1 MDFLDSV
8 KSGATELYNDASE
21 MVSEV
26 SDYASDMYDTVSDFV
41 SPVVDLW
48 NTAQSARISKN
59 PPNQDLSASAQ
70 LHGLAGT
77 AGNEF
82 YNISKMKFSFLV
94 EFVLSKKATDFIH
107 RLSNGAYN
115 VTSCSFMVKET
126 ALPSASF
133 STETLNQ
140 YNRTRL
146 FLNKVKYNPVDLV
159 LFDTT
164 DSAALFLLDCYSKYY
179 YGDFYRKTKNA
190 WRYDLLTTNQ
200 NFEATAENWGKSV
213 QNVGNFDNFYFFKQ
227 INIYEIDGDKYTA
240 HNLFNPQLEGFAMD
254 RKSHDSTGEPQTIT
268 LNLMYEGMGHLGPD
282 GMQNAI
288 AAPTLEIAGVI
299 TNTSLLGKGG
309 FYKLYGEMDDKSVGT
324 SIGDMIRGGAA
335 VVDIFND
342 VKDIFSGDADADT
355 IRNLGNAISTGASAL
370 DLSGSLSTVSEKFGL
385 GSIFG
390 D

>member
-8 KSGATELYNDASE
+8 KSGASDLYNE
-21 MVSEV
+21 VSEIASDV
-26 SDYASDMYDTVSDFV
+26 SDLYDTVSDFV

-59 PPNQDLSASAQ
+59 PPNQDISAGAQ

-77 AGNEF
+77 AGFDF
-82 YNISKMKFSFLV
+82 YNISKMKYSFLV
-94 EFVLSKKATDFIH
+94 EFVLSKKASDFIN
-107 RLSNGAYN
+107 RLSNGAFKVN
-115 VTSCSFMVKET
+115 SCSFVVKET

-133 STETLNQ
+133 NTETLNQ
-140 YNRTRL
+140 YNKTRL
-146 FLNKVKYNPVDLV
+146 FLGKAKYNPVDLV

-190 WRYDLLTTNQ
+190 WRYDLLTTNP
-200 NFEATAENWGKSV
+200 NYEVTGENWGKSV

-240 HNLFNPQLEGFAMD
+240 HNMFNPQLEGFTMD
-254 RKSHDSTGEPQTIT
+254 RKTHDSTGEPQTIT
-268 LNLMYEGMGHLGPD
+268 MNLMYEGMGHLGPD

-335 VVDIFND
+335 VVDIVKD

-355 IRNLGNAISTGASAL
+355 IRNLGNAISTGAGAL
-370 DLSGSLSTVSEKFGL
+370 DLSGGLSTVSEKFGL

>member
-8 KSGATELYNDASE
+8 KSGASDLYNE
-21 MVSEV
+21 VSEIASDV
-26 SDYASDMYDTVSDFV
+26 SDLYDTVSDFV

-59 PPNQDLSASAQ
+59 PPNQDISAGAQ

-77 AGNEF
+77 AGFDF
-82 YNISKMKFSFLV
+82 YNISKMKYSFLV
-94 EFVLSKKATDFIH
+94 EFVLSKKASDFIN
-107 RLSNGAYN
+107 RLSNGAFKVN
-115 VTSCSFMVKET
+115 SCSFVVKET

-133 STETLNQ
+133 NTETLNQ
-140 YNRTRL
+140 YNKTRL
-146 FLNKVKYNPVDLV
+146 FLGKAKYNPVDLV

-190 WRYDLLTTNQ
+190 WRYDLLTTNP
-200 NFEATAENWGKSV
+200 NYEVTGENWGKSV

-240 HNLFNPQLEGFAMD
+240 HNMFNPQLEGFTMD
-254 RKSHDSTGEPQTIT
+254 RKTHDSTGEPQTIT
-268 LNLMYEGMGHLGPD
+268 MNLMYEGMGHLGPD

-335 VVDIFND
+335 VVDIVKD

-355 IRNLGNAISTGASAL
+355 IRNLGNAISTGAGAL
-370 DLSGSLSTVSEKFGL
+370 DLSDGLSTVSEKFGL